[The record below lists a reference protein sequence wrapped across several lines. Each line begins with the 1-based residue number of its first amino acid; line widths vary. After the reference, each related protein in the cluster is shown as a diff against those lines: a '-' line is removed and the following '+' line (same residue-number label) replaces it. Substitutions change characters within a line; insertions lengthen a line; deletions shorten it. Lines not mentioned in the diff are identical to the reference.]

1 MKPRI
6 FGIETEY
13 GIAAIGPDGQP
24 ALSAEAASRELFFGA
39 LARGRSSNMFL
50 GNGGR
55 LYLDVGAHP
64 EYATAECAN
73 LTDLLI
79 QDGAG
84 TALLTQMAKEANQ
97 RLAQTPGKPRLH
109 LLKNNLDSE
118 GNSFG
123 CHENYLLHRDAKF
136 RDFADSMITFLVTR
150 QILTGAGHLVIAEDG
165 RARYEFSQRAH
176 IFQDAISSATTRTR
190 PLINTRDE
198 PLADADKYR
207 RLHVISGDSNIS
219 QASSALKVFS
229 TRLLLDALE
238 DGLDL
243 SDLKLADPIAAS
255 GLISGDLRCRQKLE
269 LEGSGKSLTAL
280 EIQTEIFARLT
291 PWAEQANLDEIEKYC
306 WKLWQRTLQAL
317 GAGQVGTLSGELD
330 WAVKYRLLSRVA
342 ARAGYDLAGF
352 ETQQPLSAQS
362 LPLPAEVINQL
373 RTWEYTYHDVTAPLA
388 GRLEATG
395 QLKRLIGPG
404 LIENGKTKPPQNT
417 RAYLRGTT
425 IALAL
430 ENRRDLAADWNHL
443 RLDQSE
449 LPTVI
454 LADPFATTDPR
465 VEQLQREIVE
475 STDKNALTTPPV
487 I

>member
-13 GIAAIGPDGQP
+13 GITAVGLDGQP
-24 ALSAEAASRELFFGA
+24 AMSAEAASRELFLGA
-39 LARGRSSNMFL
+39 LAKGRSTNMFL

-73 LTDLLI
+73 LTDILA

-84 TALLTQMAKEANQ
+84 TALLVDMANEANR
-97 RLAQTPGKPRLH
+97 RLSETPQQPRLH

-123 CHENYLLHRDAKF
+123 CHENYLIHRDAKF

-150 QILTGAGHLVIAEDG
+150 QILTGAGHLRVEADG
-165 RARYEFSQRAH
+165 NARYEFSQRAH

-198 PLADADKYR
+198 PLADAEKYR

-219 QASSALKVFS
+219 QASSALKIFAV
-229 TRLLLDALE
+229 RLLLDALE

-243 SDLKLADPIAAS
+243 SDLKLANPVEAS
-255 GLISGDLRCRQKLE
+255 RTVSADLRCRQPLE
-269 LEGSGKSLTAL
+269 LSEGGKTLTGL
-280 EIQTEIFARLT
+280 QIQSEIYERLT
-291 PWAEQANLDEIEKYC
+291 PWAQSGDLDQVEKYC
-306 WKLWQRTLQAL
+306 WELWGRTLQAL
-317 GAGQVGTLSGELD
+317 ADGKTEALASELD
-330 WAVKYRLLSRVA
+330 WAAKRRLLSRVA
-342 ARAGYDLAGF
+342 TRAGFSL
-352 ETQQPLSAQS
+352 EELSTG
-362 LPLPAEVINQL
+362 PLPDVLSEEL
-373 RTWEYTYHDVTAPLA
+373 RTWEYAYHDVTAPLA
-388 GRLEATG
+388 SKLEAAG
-395 QLKRLIGPG
+395 QLKRIIGSG
-404 LIENGKTKPPQNT
+404 LVENAKTVPPRNT
-417 RAYLRGTT
+417 RAYLRGQT
-425 IALAL
+425 IDLAL
-430 ENRRDLAADWNHL
+430 SNRRDLAADWNHL

-449 LPTVI
+449 SPTVI
-454 LADPFATTDPR
+454 LSDPFATSDER
-465 VEQLQREIVE
+465 VTRLQQEILR
-475 STDKNALTTPPV
+475 STDKNALTQPPV